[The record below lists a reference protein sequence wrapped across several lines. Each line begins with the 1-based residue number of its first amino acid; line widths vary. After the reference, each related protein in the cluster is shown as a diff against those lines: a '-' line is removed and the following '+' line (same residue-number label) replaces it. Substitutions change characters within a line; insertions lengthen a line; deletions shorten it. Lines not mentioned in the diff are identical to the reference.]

1 MEPIYESISA
11 NLGSSFHAH
20 YFEGGCCKPLW
31 HIHPEYELVYIH
43 SGSAVRHIGCN
54 VSCYEDG
61 DLMLIGSNIPHSN
74 LGNVDFPDNHE
85 IVVQMGVEFIENKLN
100 SITEFQQITD
110 LFKRSGYGIS
120 FNKSIKQ
127 QVGGMLKELIE
138 LEPFEK
144 LLKLL
149 KIFKVLAQTK
159 DYQLLNVDLATV
171 EIQSNDYSRIQKI
184 NSYVANHY
192 EQTIQLKEMAHLT
205 GLTETSFSRFFR
217 KVTGKTFSTFLNE
230 YRIQKASS
238 FLIDCNNSITE
249 VMLASG
255 FTEPAHFSR
264 TFKRIT
270 NQTPSEYR
278 KKRKNWY

>member
-1 MEPIYESISA
+1 MEPIFESISA
-11 NLGSSFHAH
+11 NQGSSFHAH

-43 SGSAVRHIGCN
+43 SGSAVRHVGCN

-74 LGNVDFPDNHE
+74 LGNLDFSDNHE
-85 IVVQMGVEFIENKLN
+85 IVVQMGVEFIENKLK
-100 SITEFQQITD
+100 SVTEFERIME
-110 LFKRSGYGIS
+110 LFNRSGHGIS
-120 FNKSIKQ
+120 FHQNIKQ
-127 QVGGMLKELIE
+127 QVGGMLKELLD

-149 KIFKVLAQTK
+149 NVLEILAQTS
-159 DYQLLNVDLATV
+159 DYQLLNADLSTV
-171 EIQSNDYSRIQKI
+171 EIQSNDYSRIKKI
-184 NSYVANHY
+184 NDYVSNHFG
-192 EQTIQLKEMAHLT
+192 QTIHLKEMADLT

-238 FLIDCNNSITE
+238 FLIDCNNSVTE

-270 NQTPSEYR
+270 NQTPSAYR